1 MKHSFSKRIISTEDQ
16 ASLNNLFK
24 TYETEVYGEVQT
36 SEADIQ
42 EMIDSIPEADR
53 RGLWDEGD
61 LVAISILTEKDHRL
75 PSLIL
80 ALPNDHMELY
90 IGEMA
95 EELFTS
101 ARRKKETNSDSKTI
115 ILSGNLEKEKKAF
128 EKDGFTPTRYWFQ
141 MKKDLKDLS
150 FASVSSSYCISS
162 FNPDTETE
170 SLHQVFEEVFSDH
183 FDYHP
188 STLDEFKKRFL
199 RPSFDPDLWFV
210 LREENALVGFVFCSV
225 NNETKLGEITH
236 LGICKKWRRKGLA
249 HYLLNYAFSKL
260 KEEGMTTAALS
271 VDSDSYTDATIVYQK
286 AGMYVYRGFT
296 RYDLEV

>member
-1 MKHSFSKRIISTEDQ
+1 MKHSFSKRIISMEDQ

-24 TYETEVYGEVQT
+24 SYETEVYGEVQT

-42 EMIDSIPEADR
+42 EMMDSIPEADR

-115 ILSGNLEKEKKAF
+115 ILSANLDKEKKAF
-128 EKDGFTPTRYWFQ
+128 EKHGFTPTRYWFQ

-150 FASVSSSYCISS
+150 VASVSSSYRISS
-162 FNPDTETE
+162 FNPDTEAE

-188 STLDEFKKRFL
+188 SSLDEFMKRFL

-210 LREENALVGFVFCSV
+210 LREEKDLVGFVFCSV
-225 NNETKLGEITH
+225 NNETRLGEITH
-236 LGICKKWRRKGLA
+236 LGIRKKWRRKGLA

-260 KEEGMTTAALS
+260 KEQGMTTAALS
-271 VDSDSYTDATIVYQK
+271 VDSDSYTDATIVYQN

>member
-1 MKHSFSKRIISTEDQ
+1 MKHSFSKRIISMEDQ

-24 TYETEVYGEVQT
+24 SYETEVYGEVQT
-36 SEADIQ
+36 SEAEIQ
-42 EMIDSIPEADR
+42 EMMDSIPEPDR

-101 ARRKKETNSDSKTI
+101 ARRKKEMNSDSKTI
-115 ILSGNLEKEKKAF
+115 ILSANLDKEKKAF
-128 EKDGFTPTRYWFQ
+128 EKHGFTPTRYWFQ

-150 FASVSSSYCISS
+150 VASVSSSYRISS
-162 FNPDTETE
+162 FNPETEAE

-188 STLDEFKKRFL
+188 SSLEEFMKRFL

-210 LREENALVGFVFCSV
+210 LREEKDLVGFVFCSV

-236 LGICKKWRRKGLA
+236 LGIRKKWRRKGLA

-260 KEEGMTTAALS
+260 KEQGMTTAALS

>member
-1 MKHSFSKRIISTEDQ
+1 MKHSFSKRIISMEDQ
-16 ASLNNLFK
+16 PSLINLFK
-24 TYETEVYGEVQT
+24 SYEREVYGEVQT

-42 EMIDSIPEADR
+42 EMIESIPEADR
-53 RGLWDEGD
+53 RGLWDGGD

-90 IGEMA
+90 IGELA

-115 ILSGNLEKEKKAF
+115 ILSANLEKEKKAF
-128 EKDGFTPTRYWFQ
+128 EKSGFTPTRYWFQ
-141 MKKDLKDLS
+141 MKKDLEDLS
-150 FASVSSSYCISS
+150 AATVSPPYCISG
-162 FNPDTETE
+162 FNPDTEAE
-170 SLHQVFEEVFSDH
+170 SLYKMFEEVFSDH

-188 STLDEFKKRFL
+188 SSLDEFKKRFL
-199 RPSFDPDLWFV
+199 RPSFDPTLWFV
-210 LREENALVGFVFCSV
+210 LREENNLVGFAFCTV
-225 NNETKLGEITH
+225 NAETKLGEITH
-236 LGICKKWRRKGLA
+236 LGIRKKWRRKGLA
-249 HYLLNYAFSKL
+249 HYLLYYVFSKL
-260 KEEGMTTAALS
+260 KEKGMTTAALS

>member
-1 MKHSFSKRIISTEDQ
+1 MKHSFSKRIISMEDQ

-24 TYETEVYGEVQT
+24 SYETEVYGEVQT

-42 EMIDSIPEADR
+42 EMMDSIPEADR

-115 ILSGNLEKEKKAF
+115 ILSANLDKEKMAF
-128 EKDGFTPTRYWFQ
+128 EKHGFTPTRYWFQ

-150 FASVSSSYCISS
+150 VASVSSSYRISS
-162 FNPDTETE
+162 FNPDTEAE

-188 STLDEFKKRFL
+188 SSLDEFMKRFL

-210 LREENALVGFVFCSV
+210 LREEKDLVGFVFCSV
-225 NNETKLGEITH
+225 NNETRLGEITH
-236 LGICKKWRRKGLA
+236 LGIRKKWRRKGLA

-260 KEEGMTTAALS
+260 KEQGMTTAALS
-271 VDSDSYTDATIVYQK
+271 VDSDSYTDATIVYQN

>member
-1 MKHSFSKRIISTEDQ
+1 MKHSFSKRIISMEDQ
-16 ASLNNLFK
+16 ASLINLFK
-24 TYETEVYGEVQT
+24 SYENQVYGEVQT
-36 SEADIQ
+36 SEADIE

-53 RGLWDEGD
+53 KGLWDEGD

-90 IGEMA
+90 IGELA

-115 ILSGNLEKEKKAF
+115 ILSANLEKEKKTF
-128 EKDGFTPTRYWFQ
+128 EKYGFKPTRYWFQ
-141 MKKDLKDLS
+141 MKKDLEDLS

-162 FNPDTETE
+162 FNPDTEAE

-210 LREENALVGFVFCSV
+210 LREENDLVGFVFCSV

-236 LGICKKWRRKGLA
+236 LGIRKKWRRKGLA
-249 HYLLNYAFSKL
+249 HYLLHYAFSKL